1 MPEVLL
7 WVWPGWETLAH
18 SFLLLAGRGAPDLGV
33 VWGSGEFFVWPLAL
47 AWLRLFC
54 PKEIMNTEQQAY
66 FEGTRKRGSLFKNK
80 TKQNKKKP
88 NPKQKLKGVC
98 SFI

>member
-7 WVWPGWETLAH
+7 WVWPGWETLAR
-18 SFLLLAGRGAPDLGV
+18 SFPLLAGRGVPDLGV
-33 VWGSGEFFVWPLAL
+33 VWGSGELFVWPLAL
-47 AWLRLFC
+47 ALLRPFC
-54 PKEIMNTEQQAY
+54 PKEIVNTEQQAH
-66 FEGTRKRGSLFKNK
+66 FEGTRKRGSLFKIK
-80 TKQNKKKP
+80 TKRKP